1 MDGRR
6 GNGWSG
12 IIVLLVFTVPLVALF
27 VAAVVGLLMGR

>member
-12 IIVLLVFTVPLVALF
+12 IIVLAVIFVPLVALF